1 MSTIS
6 KTNLIN
12 LVERINNYQVQ
23 KSNDPITTVEEIY
36 NVIAYDS
43 FDDID
48 EVKKAIVLLVKS
60 GYLFEIQTLDNHNKL
75 ADGFVV
81 SSPGVLMA
89 VSNVIAKKLERQYSI
104 SMKVVKSADNI
115 ILDQEEEFLDKNPR
129 ALRYIKTYQRIKEY
143 VAKVANGDYRYS
155 KAGCL
160 NSLSRLLDGEES
172 IDLSAEELNSE
183 SLTRGP
189 GSEEA
194 VEKKSAKKY
203 SRAVDAIDQ
212 EQYGRIRE
220 RLTWSDATKIF
231 DPQFLMRIH
240 FRKYEFKMVFRL
252 IYEGKV
258 KEKKDLDYIEATLT
272 KIEGNVD
279 KDPKLKDH
287 LKEIQELKKFVSE
300 QILKQK
306 QGHSKANIDMRGDI
320 LKGLSELF

>member
-23 KSNDPITTVEEIY
+23 KSNDPIPTVEEIY
-36 NVIAYDS
+36 NIIAYAS
-43 FDDID
+43 FDNID
-48 EVKKAIVLLVKS
+48 EVKQAVALLVKS
-60 GYLFEIQTLDNHNKL
+60 GYLFRIQTLDSNKKL

-81 SSPGVLMA
+81 SSPGALMTVRSF
-89 VSNVIAKKLERQYSI
+89 VSKELERQYLT

-115 ILDQEEEFLDKNPR
+115 ILASEEEFLDKNPR

-143 VAKVANGDYRYS
+143 AAKVASGDYRYS

-172 IDLSAEELNSE
+172 IDLSAEE
-183 SLTRGP
+183 
-189 GSEEA
+189 A
-194 VEKKSAKKY
+194 VEEKSAKQH

-220 RLTWSDATKIF
+220 RLAWSDATRIF

-258 KEKKDLDYIEATLT
+258 KEKKDLAYIEATLT
-272 KIEGNVD
+272 KMEGNVE

-287 LKEIQELKKFVSE
+287 LKEIQELKKLVSE
-300 QILKQK
+300 QISKQQ
-306 QGHSKANIDMRGDI
+306 QGHRKVNTDMRADI
-320 LKGLSELF
+320 LKGLSELS

>member
-23 KSNDPITTVEEIY
+23 KSNDPIPTVEEIY
-36 NVIAYDS
+36 NLIAYDS
-43 FDDID
+43 FDNID
-48 EVKKAIVLLVKS
+48 KVKQAVALLVKS
-60 GYLFEIQTLDNHNKL
+60 GYLFEIQTFDSHKKL

-81 SSPGVLMA
+81 SSPGALMT
-89 VSNVIAKKLERQYSI
+89 VSSFIAKELERQYSI
-104 SMKVVKSADNI
+104 SMKVAKSADNI
-115 ILDQEEEFLDKNPR
+115 ISALEEEFLDKNPSGR
-129 ALRYIKTYQRIKEY
+129 RYIQTYQRIKEY
-143 VAKVANGDYRYS
+143 AAKIANGDYRYS

-160 NSLSRLLDGEES
+160 NSLSRLLDGKESLKGLGPEEA
-172 IDLSAEELNSE
+172 AEE
-183 SLTRGP
+183 
-189 GSEEA
+189 
-194 VEKKSAKKY
+194 KSAKQH

-212 EQYGRIRE
+212 EQYGRVRE
-220 RLTWSDATKIF
+220 RLAWSDATRIF

-272 KIEGNVD
+272 KIEGNVE

-287 LKEIQELKKFVSE
+287 LKEIQELKKLVSE
-300 QILKQK
+300 QISKQQK
-306 QGHSKANIDMRGDI
+306 VHSKANTDMRGDI

>member
-6 KTNLIN
+6 KANLIN

-23 KSNDPITTVEEIY
+23 KSNDPITTVEDIY

-48 EVKKAIVLLVKS
+48 EVKKAVVLLVKS
-60 GYLFEIQTLDNHNKL
+60 GYLFEIQTLDSHNKL

-89 VSNVIAKKLERQYSI
+89 VSNVIAKKLERQYLT
-104 SMKVVKSADNI
+104 SMKVVKSTDNI
-115 ILDQEEEFLDKNPR
+115 ILDKEEEFLDKNPR

-172 IDLSAEELNSE
+172 IDLSAELSAEE
-183 SLTRGP
+183 SLTKGP
-189 GSEEA
+189 GSEKA
-194 VEKKSAKKY
+194 VEEKSAKR

-212 EQYGRIRE
+212 EQYARVRE
-220 RLTWSDATKIF
+220 RLAWSDATKIF
-231 DPQFLMRIH
+231 DAQFLMRIH

-300 QILKQK
+300 QISKLRKD
-306 QGHSKANIDMRGDI
+306 HNKANTDMRGDI

>member
-23 KSNDPITTVEEIY
+23 KSNDPIPTIEEIY
-36 NVIAYDS
+36 NIIAYAS
-43 FDDID
+43 FDNID
-48 EVKKAIVLLVKS
+48 EVKQAVALLVKS
-60 GYLFEIQTLDNHNKL
+60 GYLFRVQTLDSNKKL

-81 SSPGVLMA
+81 SSPGALMT
-89 VSNVIAKKLERQYSI
+89 VSSFISKELERQYST
-104 SMKVVKSADNI
+104 SMKVAKNADNI
-115 ILDQEEEFLDKNPR
+115 VLSSEEEFLDNNPR
-129 ALRYIKTYQRIKEY
+129 VLRYIQTYQQIKEY
-143 VAKVANGDYRYS
+143 AAKVASGDYRYS

-172 IDLSAEELNSE
+172 IDLSAEK
-183 SLTRGP
+183 SLTKGF

-194 VEKKSAKKY
+194 EKEKSVKQH
-203 SRAVDAIDQ
+203 SRAVDVIDQ
-212 EQYGRIRE
+212 AQYSQVRE
-220 RLTWSDATKIF
+220 RLAWSDATRIF

-252 IYEGKV
+252 VYEGKV

-272 KIEGNVD
+272 KIEGNVER
-279 KDPKLKDH
+279 DPKLKDH
-287 LKEIQELKKFVSE
+287 LKEIQELKKLVSE
-300 QILKQK
+300 QISKLRK
-306 QGHSKANIDMRGDI
+306 GHGKTNTDMRGDL